1 MLGCVPDSDDAIQLK
16 RGSMETAIGLGIG
29 LVVAVIAALVSFSVG
44 KKQAT
49 DISSALKA
57 EAQKALDEAQA
68 KARQMVVDA
77 KEEAAKVRDTAE
89 RDTKERRN
97 EALRE
102 EDRLKASRRELDAQ
116 RAKVEQRERASEK
129 RQSVLDK
136 REGELD
142 KLQKDKL
149 SELESKLAQV
159 AGMSRDEARNEL
171 LNAVREESRNDM
183 ARVIREVEAQTRET
197 AEQRAR
203 KIVVETMQR
212 VGTDSV
218 AERAVTVVELP
229 SEEAKGRIIGRNGRN
244 VQAFEQVAGVDVI
257 VDDTPESVTI
267 SCFDPVR
274 REIARRALESLVRDG
289 RIHPTRIESALESA
303 RRDVERIMADEGD
316 RASVEAGVPG
326 LPSEIIKTLGRLKYR
341 TSYGQNQLFHSVE
354 SARLAGLLAS
364 EFKADVKVC
373 KMGGLLHDIGK
384 ALDRENEGTHVQ
396 LGVDLLKRFNINPK
410 VIHCVE
416 SHHHDVPQ
424 ETIEAVIVEIA
435 DAISGSRPGA
445 RRETL
450 ETYVKRVRQLE
461 DTAKAFR
468 GVTEAYAVQAGR
480 EIRVVVRPEAL
491 DDLACIELSRDIAKR
506 IEESMEYPGQI
517 KVTVVRETR
526 AVEYAK

>member
-1 MLGCVPDSDDAIQLK
+1 MMDITSTLV
-16 RGSMETAIGLGIG
+16 GLAVG
-29 LVVAVIAALVSFSVG
+29 AVIAVISAIVAFGVG

-49 DISSALKA
+49 DVSTALKA
-57 EAQKALDEAQA
+57 EAQKSLDEAQA

-77 KEEAAKVRDTAE
+77 KEEAVKLRDSAE
-89 RDTKERRN
+89 RDLKERRA
-97 EALRE
+97 EVQRE
-102 EDRLKASRRELDAQ
+102 EDKLKNARREVDSQ
-116 RAKVEQRERASEK
+116 RNKLEQRERTAEK
-129 RQSVLDK
+129 RQSQLDK
-136 REGELD
+136 RESDIEKQQTERLA
-142 KLQKDKL
+142 
-149 SELESKLAQV
+149 ELETKLAQV
-159 AGMSRDEARNEL
+159 AGMSREEARTEL
-171 LNAVREESRNDM
+171 LNTVREESRTDM
-183 ARVIREVEAQTRET
+183 ARVIREAEAQTREV

-203 KIVVETMQR
+203 KIVIETMQR
-212 VGTDSV
+212 VATDTV

-244 VQAFEQVAGVDVI
+244 VQAFEQVAGVDII
-257 VDDTPESVTI
+257 VDDTPEAVTI

-289 RIHPTRIESALESA
+289 RIHPTRIESSLETA
-303 RRDVERIMADEGD
+303 RRDVERVMAEEGE
-316 RASVEAGVPG
+316 RATLEAGVQG
-326 LPSEIIKTLGRLKYR
+326 LPNEVIKTLGRLKYR

-354 SARLAGLLAS
+354 SARIAGLLAS
-364 EFKADVKVC
+364 EFKADVKIC

-396 LGVDLLKRFNINPK
+396 LGVDLLRRYNINPK
-410 VIHCVE
+410 VVHCVE

-424 ETIEAVIVEIA
+424 ETLEAVIVEIA

-461 DTAKAFR
+461 DTARGFKGVAEAF
-468 GVTEAYAVQAGR
+468 AVQAGR
-480 EIRVVVRPEAL
+480 EVRVVVKPDAL

-517 KVTVVRETR
+517 KVTVVREMR
-526 AVEYAK
+526 AVDYAK

>member
-1 MLGCVPDSDDAIQLK
+1 MDG
-16 RGSMETAIGLGIG
+16 TIGLIAGIA
-29 LVVAVIAALVSFSVG
+29 LAVVAGIIAFIIG
-44 KKQAT
+44 RRQAT
-49 DISSALKA
+49 DIGASLRA
-57 EAQKALDEAQA
+57 EAQKSLDEAQS

-77 KEEAAKVRDTAE
+77 KEEAAKVRETANQ
-89 RDTKERRN
+89 DVKERRN
-97 EALRE
+97 EVQRE
-102 EDRLKASRRELDAQ
+102 EDRLKTIRREIEAQ
-116 RAKVEQRERASEK
+116 RTKTEQRERSADK
-129 RQSVLDK
+129 RQAALDK
-136 REGELD
+136 REAELDRLQKEKLGEL
-142 KLQKDKL
+142 
-149 SELESKLAQV
+149 EAKLASV
-159 AGMSRDEARNEL
+159 AGMTRDEARAEL
-171 LNAVREESRNDM
+171 LQAVREAARDDM
-183 ARVIREVEAQTRET
+183 ARAIRDVESQTKEVAEA
-197 AEQRAR
+197 RAR
-203 KIVVETMQR
+203 KIVIEVMQR
-212 VGTDSV
+212 VATDTV

-244 VQAFEQVAGVDVI
+244 VQAFEQVAGVDII
-257 VDDTPESVTI
+257 VDDTPEAVTI

-303 RRDVERIMADEGD
+303 RRDVERIMAEEGD
-316 RASVEAGVPG
+316 RATAEAGVPG
-326 LPSEIIKTLGRLKYR
+326 LPNEIVKTLGRLKYR

-354 SARLAGLLAS
+354 TARIAGLLAS

-396 LGVDLLKRFNINPK
+396 LGVDLLRRFNINPK
-410 VIHCVE
+410 VVHCVE

-461 DTAKAFR
+461 DTARAFK
-468 GVTEAYAVQAGR
+468 GVAEAFAVQAGR
-480 EIRVVVRPEAL
+480 EVRVVVKPEAI

-526 AVEYAK
+526 VVDYAK